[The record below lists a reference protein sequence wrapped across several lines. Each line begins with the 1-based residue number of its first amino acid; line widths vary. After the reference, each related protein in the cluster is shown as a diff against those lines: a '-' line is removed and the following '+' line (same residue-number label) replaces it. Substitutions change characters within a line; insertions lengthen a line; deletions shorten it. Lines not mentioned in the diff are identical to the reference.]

1 MLQQA
6 RDEAHRF
13 AVTYNRKRRSLR
25 TVTSELLSIPGIGP
39 SKRRL
44 LLQTFG
50 SIQGVRD
57 ASVEQIAALP
67 GFSASSARKLL
78 DVLAARRHG
87 RSITPPKGPP
97 AAPGD
102 AMPNGTTDTPQAAPL
117 RDGGTALDQVAPH
130 PAPATTLPDTVAV
143 PTTTPPTPERQ

>member
-25 TVTSELLSIPGIGP
+25 TVTSELLQIPGIGP

-50 SIQGVRD
+50 SIQGVKD
-57 ASVEQIAALP
+57 ATVEQIAALP
-67 GFSASSARKLL
+67 GFSAASARRLL
-78 DVLAARRHG
+78 DVLARPAGAPPESALAVAG
-87 RSITPPKGPP
+87 RPDQT
-97 AAPGD
+97 AAD
-102 AMPNGTTDTPQAAPL
+102 TTTTDT
-117 RDGGTALDQVAPH
+117 AL
-130 PAPATTLPDTVAV
+130 APASDPAAAESAPTDLSELPS
-143 PTTTPPTPERQ
+143 TPDAP

>member
-44 LLQTFG
+44 LLQNFG
-50 SIQGVRD
+50 SIQGVRN

-67 GFSASSARKLL
+67 GFSESSARKLL
-78 DVLAARRHG
+78 DLLIASGQG
-87 RSITPPKGPP
+87 RTITPPGGAPRVAAEPP
-97 AAPGD
+97 
-102 AMPNGTTDTPQAAPL
+102 PNGTDPLATDVSRTEDGSAADAAAPN
-117 RDGGTALDQVAPH
+117 DPSDVTSSAITAAP
-130 PAPATTLPDTVAV
+130 
-143 PTTTPPTPERQ
+143 TPSPTPERP